1 MLTNQQSDTLAT
13 VLSDASV
20 GAYEN
25 EHIAIGCMLSNEN
38 AALYGIK
45 VLEEK
50 HFYYEHNRLIFKVLK
65 ETLEKDQILER
76 TIAIINTISEEDWQ
90 KVLLDKELTL
100 REYIAGCLS
109 KAVAIFNP
117 QACFSTVK
125 EHYVKRELLKEHIK
139 AIQNFADT
147 TIAYNIKEIVAST
160 ADRIKNIIDISAD
173 QKTLSF
179 KEECL
184 EVLADHK
191 NTSLIPT
198 GFTKLDELIS
208 GFRPGQFI
216 VIGAATSMGKSAFA
230 VNLALNICDQGNKV
244 ALWSFEMDKK
254 EIIHRVFAI
263 RTGLSSNIL
272 KNNTMTE
279 EYYNTVR
286 RYADST
292 SDDLV
297 IRVDRV
303 RNMNNFYLECRAL
316 KINNVKTII
325 IDYLQLINLDQ
336 GFGTNRVRELEQIT
350 PNLKIIATEL
360 GITIIA
366 LSQLSREVHKRDGKR
381 PILSDLR
388 DSGSIEQDADIVMFL
403 HRPDFVLIQQGKT
416 FDEIPREIRN
426 TADVIV
432 AKNRDGQTGT
442 CSLKF
447 DRNLTKFSN

>member
-1 MLTNQQSDTLAT
+1 
-13 VLSDASV
+13 
-20 GAYEN
+20 
-25 EHIAIGCMLSNEN
+25 
-38 AALYGIK
+38 
-45 VLEEK
+45 
-50 HFYYEHNRLIFKVLK
+50 
-65 ETLEKDQILER
+65 
-76 TIAIINTISEEDWQ
+76 
-90 KVLLDKELTL
+90 
-100 REYIAGCLS
+100 
-109 KAVAIFNP
+109 
-117 QACFSTVK
+117 
-125 EHYVKRELLKEHIK
+125 
-139 AIQNFADT
+139 
-147 TIAYNIKEIVAST
+147 VAST
-160 ADRIKNIIDISAD
+160 TERIKNIIDIGAD

-191 NTSLIPT
+191 NSNLIAT

-230 VNLALNICDQGNKV
+230 VNLALNICDQSQKV

-263 RTGLSSNIL
+263 RTGLSSNTL
-272 KNNTMTE
+272 KNDTMTE

-292 SDDLV
+292 QDDLL

-303 RNMNNFYLECRAL
+303 RNMNDFYLECRVLRNRGVA
-316 KINNVKTII
+316 VVM

-336 GFGTNRVRELEQIT
+336 GFGANRVRELEQIT
-350 PNLKIIATEL
+350 NNLKIIATEL

-403 HRPDFVLIQQGKT
+403 HRPDFVLIQQGRT
-416 FDEIPREIRN
+416 FDEIPREVRN